1 MKEYLKKD
9 GNTKEKN
16 VVKTNIRTMGLLNL
30 LMDFKLYGAF
40 AIIYYS
46 QGGTTDLIARTLAKN
61 LNADLIRIHDL
72 KNREGFKNRLM
83 ASINAIREAKT
94 DIVPAKVDLM
104 GYDTIYFGTPTWNGN
119 PTPAILTI
127 IDRCDLRA
135 KDVIL
140 FATMDANRGDSNIER
155 LEEKVRLRGARVIES
170 FTIPTKNKSPE
181 KLVSDTEAIIQ
192 MKDLKM
198 Y

>member
-1 MKEYLKKD
+1 MK
-9 GNTKEKN
+9 
-16 VVKTNIRTMGLLNL
+16 R
-30 LMDFKLYGAF
+30 

-46 QGGTTDLIARTLAKN
+46 QGGSTELVAKTLAKY
-61 LNADLIRIHDL
+61 LNADLIRIYDL

-83 ASINAIREAKT
+83 ASINAFRETKT
-94 DIVPAKVDLM
+94 DIIPPKVDLR

-140 FATMDANRGDSNIER
+140 FATMDASRGESNISR

-170 FTIPTKNKSPE
+170 FSIATKNKSSE
-181 KLVSDTEAIIQ
+181 ELINDTETIIQ
-192 MKDLKM
+192 MKDLRM

>member
-1 MKEYLKKD
+1 M
-9 GNTKEKN
+9 
-16 VVKTNIRTMGLLNL
+16 RR
-30 LMDFKLYGAF
+30 

-46 QGGTTDLIARTLAKN
+46 HGGTTDLVAKTLAKH
-61 LNADLIRIHDL
+61 LNADLFRIHDL
-72 KNREGFKNRLM
+72 KNRDGFKNRLL
-83 ASINAIREAKT
+83 ASINAFRETKT
-94 DIVPAKVDLM
+94 DIIPAKVDLTH
-104 GYDTIYFGTPTWNGN
+104 YDTIYFGTPTWNGN

-140 FATMDANRGDSNIER
+140 FATMDANRGESNIER

-170 FTIPTKNKSPE
+170 FTLATKDKSPE
-181 KLVSDTEAIIQ
+181 KIVNDTEAIIKI
-192 MKDLKM
+192 KDLKM